1 MLLELAHIALNAGR
15 IDEGE
20 VRARKALMLAD
31 QMRDRG
37 GRVFGIGLL
46 ARVAAERGHRER
58 AGRLWGAVENEN
70 VGAPLG
76 GWRRHSQRCAE
87 QIRHAASTEFDR
99 GYAEGRSLRLD
110 DAVALALTGAD
121 PPRLM

>member
-1 MLLELAHIALNAGR
+1 
-15 IDEGE
+15 
-20 VRARKALMLAD
+20 
-31 QMRDRG
+31 MRDRG

-46 ARVAAERGHRER
+46 ARVAAERGQRER

-76 GWRRHSQRCAE
+76 GWRRHRRRCEE

-99 GYAEGRSLRLD
+99 GYAESRSLRLE
-110 DAVALALTGAD
+110 DAVALALAAAA